1 MMQSKTPAE
10 TWRPKN
16 PQDTELFRF
25 AIWAAQHRGADLGDL
40 SDGAGVPDDLYR
52 RIHQWSITE
61 LSEFWDAVR
70 TYFDIMGIGFET
82 AALVDAT
89 MPQARWYPNAQ
100 LNYAE
105 NILERTRDTVD
116 QDATAVLTINE
127 DDAMESI
134 SWNQLRTRVHGL
146 AEQLL
151 ELGVKPGER
160 VAAVLPNIA
169 EAIIGMLATATI
181 GAIWTIN
188 SPDLTPTA
196 TLSRLRQL
204 EPKVLITTAGYTFN
218 ARWHDLSAFN
228 EELSGG
234 LPDVEHHLEI
244 ADLRN
249 APLEGNVDY
258 VAVGFDHPLWV
269 LFSSGTTGKPKG
281 IVHGHGGM
289 LLESL
294 KGKVLNQDLSVHD
307 RYYVGANTSWMV
319 WNTLIQ
325 ALTCGTSVVVY
336 GGSPK
341 VNAADR
347 HFEIIAKTNTTRFA
361 VGAPYLT
368 MVERSG
374 LSPTKRWDLS
384 GLKSILSTAA
394 PLPESTWRWVHEH
407 VHPEV
412 RLGSDS
418 GGTDICSGFI
428 GTNPLEPIYL
438 GEIQSPLLG
447 VDARSFDD
455 DGNEAFNKVG
465 ELVITQP
472 MPSMPIYL
480 WNDRDNRRYQE
491 TYFGRFSTSKAHPN
505 GIWAQGD
512 WVIQTDRGS
521 FIIKGRSDATL
532 NRQGVRLGTAEI
544 YAALGPISEIA
555 ESTVIG
561 VERSDGGYW
570 MPLFVQLAGQAQL
583 TPELTERITTEIRTK
598 ASARHV
604 PDEIIAVQQIPLTHT
619 GKRIEVPLKKLF
631 SRQDPGSSIN
641 RDAIANPEALAEFI
655 DLAEQVSPSS

>member
-1 MMQSKTPAE
+1 MTLSQIPPV
-10 TWRPKN
+10 TWRPEN

-25 AIWAAQHRGADLGDL
+25 ASWLTQHLGVDLGPL
-40 SDGAGVPDDLYR
+40 SSGNGVTEDLYR
-52 RIHQWSITE
+52 RIHAWSVNE
-61 LSEFWDAVR
+61 LSVFWDAVR
-70 TYFDIMGIGFET
+70 EYFGVLGTGFGT
-82 AALVDAT
+82 AALTNAT

-100 LNYAE
+100 LNFAE
-105 NILERTRDTVD
+105 NILERTRSTID
-116 QDATAVLTINE
+116 QHSTALLTIAE
-127 DDAMESI
+127 DDALESI

-146 AEQLL
+146 AEQLH
-151 ELGVKPGER
+151 ELGVKPGDR
-160 VAAVLPNIA
+160 VAAALPNIA
-169 EAIIGMLATATI
+169 EAIIGLLGTAMI
-181 GAIWTIN
+181 GATWTIN
-188 SPDLTPTA
+188 SPDLTATA

-204 EPKVLITTAGYTFN
+204 EPKVLLTTQGYTFN
-218 ARWHDLSAFN
+218 GRWFDLTEYNA
-228 EELSGG
+228 ELLTE
-234 LPDVEHHLEI
+234 LPSVSRHLDVSEFR
-244 ADLRN
+244 A
-249 APLEGNVDY
+249 APVDNTVEY

-269 LFSSGTTGKPKG
+269 LFSSGTTGDPKG

-294 KGKVLNQDLSVHD
+294 KSKALNQDVSAND
-307 RYYVGANTSWMV
+307 RYYVAANTSWMV
-319 WNTLIQ
+319 WNTLTQ
-325 ALTCGTSVVVY
+325 ALACGASIVVY
-336 GGSPK
+336 DGSPK

-347 HFEIIAKTNTTRFA
+347 QFEIIAKTNTTRFA

-368 MVERSG
+368 LVERSG
-374 LSPTKRWDLS
+374 LSPGQRWDLT

-407 VHPEV
+407 VNPTV

-428 GTNPLEPIYL
+428 GTNPLEPIHL

-447 VDARSFDD
+447 VDARSFNDA
-455 DGNEAFNKVG
+455 GEEVFNEVG

-480 WNDRDNRRYQE
+480 WDDQDHQRYKD
-491 TYFGRFSTSKAHPN
+491 TYFANFPATDEQPG

-521 FIIKGRSDATL
+521 FIVKGRSDATL

-544 YAALGPISEIA
+544 YAPLGPVEEIV

-561 VERSDGGYW
+561 VERPNGGYW
-570 MPLFVQLAGQAQL
+570 MPLFVELAKGA
-583 TPELTERITTEIRTK
+583 ELTEELKDRINTKIRSE

-604 PDEIIAVQQIPLTHT
+604 PDEIIAVTAIPLTHT

-631 SRQDPGSSIN
+631 SGHGAEKAIN
-641 RDAIANPEALAEFI
+641 TDAIANPDALREFVQLAEH
-655 DLAEQVSPSS
+655 PSQTP